1 MLVLDNNLLS
11 DYLNGTADADAFLTR
26 HEQEEWAVSA
36 IVLYE
41 ALIGA
46 VYGHIEAAP
55 ETVRAGVESSM
66 AVLPTTAQTAVEGQ
80 MLQRELLDRGAP
92 VGQLDALVAASARE
106 HGGRFATA
114 EKQFWADE
122 VRSVLDVE
130 PYEVG

>member
-11 DYLNGTADADAFLTR
+11 DYLNGTEEADAFLTR
-26 HEQEEWAVSA
+26 HEQEEWAVSS

-41 ALIGA
+41 ALMGA
-46 VYGHIEAAP
+46 VYGHIEATP

-66 AVLPTTAQTAVEGQ
+66 AVLPTTAQTAVAGQ
-80 MLQRELLDRGAP
+80 TLQEDLLDRGAP

-114 EKQFWADE
+114 EKQFWEDE

-130 PYEVG
+130 PYEPE